1 MFCFLVFNV
10 MHELLVSFLVV
21 FFFPLFFFHL
31 ITQMYSCC
39 FIVHREIDSEFN
51 GGKGKEK
58 GKIEW
63 SDFES
68 SFSLFF
74 FFPLQFFMLERGLR
88 RSVRCDP
95 SQPLPLLVMPNYST
109 IECHKHAGFF
119 LFHFLVLFLFLLLSL
134 TFT

>member
-74 FFPLQFFMLERGLR
+74 FFPPSVFYAGARIKKIGSLR
-88 RSVRCDP
+88 SISAPPSSCDAE
-95 SQPLPLLVMPNYST
+95 LLHDRVP
-109 IECHKHAGFF
+109 
-119 LFHFLVLFLFLLLSL
+119 
-134 TFT
+134 